1 MADARPDGRRRRG
14 ADTRRALVRAA
25 VDVVVAHGFDR
36 LTLRQVADRAGA
48 SAAAATYHF
57 GTVDALLEAVVV
69 ELERD
74 AVARLSELT
83 RRARSGELTLLDAC
97 TAYLADL
104 LGPRRPVFLTM
115 LELRVRVARGHGG
128 ATGPHGTEPDPEPD
142 AALIDLIQDHVG
154 NRERA
159 RELFAGVFGLSALA
173 VFAPAPPTEHELRA
187 RMARLLAG
195 AGLPTDDDRDETRHG
210 PRPETRRRTRRPRPE
225 TQEDRFP

>member
-48 SAAAATYHF
+48 SAASATYHF

-74 AVARLSELT
+74 AVARLGELT

-115 LELRVRVARGHGG
+115 LELRVRIARGHGG
-128 ATGPHGTEPDPEPD
+128 AGLPGTEPGTESDTEPD

-187 RMARLLAG
+187 RMARLFAG
-195 AGLPTDDDRDETRHG
+195 AGLPTDDDR
-210 PRPETRRRTRRPRPE
+210 ETRRQIRRRPRPE

>member
-48 SAAAATYHF
+48 SAASATYHF

-74 AVARLSELT
+74 AVARLGELT

-97 TAYLADL
+97 TAYLTDL

-128 ATGPHGTEPDPEPD
+128 ATGPYGTEPDPEPD

-195 AGLPTDDDRDETRHG
+195 AGLPTDDDR
-210 PRPETRRRTRRPRPE
+210 ETRRQIRRRPRPE

>member
-48 SAAAATYHF
+48 SAASATYHF

-74 AVARLSELT
+74 AVARLGELT

-97 TAYLADL
+97 SAYLADL

-195 AGLPTDDDRDETRHG
+195 AGLPTDDDR
-210 PRPETRRRTRRPRPE
+210 ETRRRIRRRPRPE

>member
-1 MADARPDGRRRRG
+1 MADPTPDGRRRRG

-25 VDVVVAHGFDR
+25 VDVVTAHGFDR
-36 LTLRQVADRAGA
+36 LTLRQVADRAGV
-48 SAAAATYHF
+48 SAASATYHF
-57 GTVDALLEAVVV
+57 GTLDALLEAVAV
-69 ELERD
+69 ELEHD
-74 AVARLSELT
+74 AVARLGELT
-83 RRARSGELTLLDAC
+83 RRARSGDLTLLDAC
-97 TAYLADL
+97 TAYLVDL

-128 ATGPHGTEPDPEPD
+128 TATGPAAAEPD
-142 AALIDLIQDHVG
+142 AALVDLIQDHVG

-173 VFAPAPPTEHELRA
+173 VFAPVPPDEPELRA

-195 AGLPTDDDRDETRHG
+195 AGLTTHDDRAVPQETPH
-210 PRPETRRRTRRPRPE
+210 E